1 MYKDDVEFMICFLFT
16 LPCMYM
22 FVSPKKK
29 KKKNK
34 TKQTTT
40 TNEQNVQQILKI

>member
-29 KKKNK
+29 KKKQKQKKKNNHNK
-34 TKQTTT
+34 
-40 TNEQNVQQILKI
+40 